1 MFLIS
6 KKENYEMDY
15 KVINNLRCLSI
26 DMINNAKSGHPGICL
41 GAATILYTLFSKHL
55 NFNRKELDWV
65 NRDRFIMSA
74 GHGAPL
80 LYSAMYMLDLLTL
93 EDIKDLRKLNSLTP
107 GHPEIKTP
115 FIEMSTGPLGQGVAS
130 SVGFAISEAYI
141 RTKFT
146 KLVNHYTYVLCGDG
160 DLMEGVSYEAL
171 SLAGKL
177 NLNKLI
183 ILYDYNNITLDSE
196 LSTSSIEDINLRFK
210 AINFN
215 VINVDGDSVKDIDNA
230 ITKAKE
236 SDKPTIIVC
245 KTVIGKY
252 SENEGKNIVHGKP
265 LTEEDISSIKNKLDI
280 YDSPFNVSM
289 DASSYFKDTVD
300 SRMNLI
306 YKDWL
311 RKFNNAKEKD
321 LEALKLF
328 TENKNTFELP
338 NLDLEYDNKSLRDI
352 SGKILNEVAKSF
364 PLLIGGSAD
373 LSSSC
378 KTNLVKEEI
387 FSKDNYSGRN
397 IYFGIREHAMGSIM
411 NGMAL
416 SGLRPFGST
425 FLVFSDYLRPAIRMS
440 ALMNLPVIYIFTHDS
455 ITVGPDGATHEPIE
469 QLASLELIPNLYIYR
484 PYDFNELVTSYKLIL
499 ENNKPS
505 VLVLPRD
512 NKEISELT
520 KGGEVEKGAY
530 TVKKEETDDYIILMA
545 NGEELGLALKVSE
558 ELKSLNIDTRI
569 ISIPCKRLFKD
580 NYYDINPDNK
590 DIFAITFGVADYY
603 YQFTDKVFSI
613 DHFGDSGSK
622 EELLENYGF
631 TPKQITDEIIRI
643 INKDVDEGDENE

>member
-130 SVGFAISEAYI
+130 SVGFALSEAYI

-289 DASSYFKDTVD
+289 DASSYFKDTID

-499 ENNKPS
+499 ESSKPS
-505 VLVLPRD
+505 VLILPRD

-631 TPKQITDEIIRI
+631 TPKQITDEIIRV

>member
-130 SVGFAISEAYI
+130 SVGFALSEAYI

-499 ENNKPS
+499 ESNKPS

-530 TVKKEETDDYIILMA
+530 TVKKEETDDYIILLA

-631 TPKQITDEIIRI
+631 TPKKITDEIIRI

>member
-1 MFLIS
+1 M
-6 KKENYEMDY
+6 
-15 KVINNLRCLSI
+15 NN
-26 DMINNAKSGHPGICL
+26 
-41 GAATILYTLFSKHL
+41 
-55 NFNRKELDWV
+55 
-65 NRDRFIMSA
+65 
-74 GHGAPL
+74 
-80 LYSAMYMLDLLTL
+80 
-93 EDIKDLRKLNSLTP
+93 
-107 GHPEIKTP
+107 P
-115 FIEMSTGPLGQGVAS
+115 FM
-130 SVGFAISEAYI
+130 
-141 RTKFT
+141 
-146 KLVNHYTYVLCGDG
+146 
-160 DLMEGVSYEAL
+160 
-171 SLAGKL
+171 
-177 NLNKLI
+177 
-183 ILYDYNNITLDSE
+183 
-196 LSTSSIEDINLRFK
+196 
-210 AINFN
+210 
-215 VINVDGDSVKDIDNA
+215 
-230 ITKAKE
+230 
-236 SDKPTIIVC
+236 
-245 KTVIGKY
+245 
-252 SENEGKNIVHGKP
+252 
-265 LTEEDISSIKNKLDI
+265 
-280 YDSPFNVSM
+280 
-289 DASSYFKDTVD
+289 
-300 SRMNLI
+300 
-306 YKDWL
+306 
-311 RKFNNAKEKD
+311 
-321 LEALKLF
+321 
-328 TENKNTFELP
+328 
-338 NLDLEYDNKSLRDI
+338 
-352 SGKILNEVAKSF
+352 
-364 PLLIGGSAD
+364 IGGSAD
-373 LSSSC
+373 LFYYNKTYIKDGGDFSSE
-378 KTNLVKEEI
+378 NRL
-387 FSKDNYSGRN
+387 GRN

>member
-130 SVGFAISEAYI
+130 SVGFALSEAYI

-440 ALMNLPVIYIFTHDS
+440 ALMNLPDIYIFTHDS

-499 ENNKPS
+499 ESNKPS